1 MLGFI
6 FGAGLGISSYR
17 LLGTWKIHKFRTRLI
32 TALTFVTWI
41 GAFSLL
47 IQMNPDSFMRYLTSH
62 LNAYELRMFSS
73 EFVHVPFVRQLP
85 NTLGSTILMQL
96 SLPWAEITVPHP
108 VERLLFLIVPFH
120 YPPITLGMFIFV
132 LLPHLVLVLL
142 FGRGWCGWVCYFGNQ
157 TEAIAT
163 RGKDRWRLQRFR
175 DKFRTNDGGILIDG
189 VKKEVRYIKYLFM
202 VLLLLPSFLLGI
214 NTICTLGFIFRF
226 QYPFSALLIF
236 LMLFFTGIVLPL
248 KTRKRWWCLLCPAG
262 AGIALVESITPFKIS
277 VDTSNCDRC
286 YSCSNVCP
294 MHAISPQTFS
304 VKREPNLDCVK
315 CCRCIEACP
324 RGAVDVYIRGT
335 RRRVRGLFTSLMVVA
350 TASWYVWFA
359 VSAIELFKIVF

>member
-1 MLGFI
+1 MLGLI
-6 FGAGLGISSYR
+6 FGAGLGISSYT

-85 NTLGSTILMQL
+85 NTLGSTILTQL

-142 FGRGWCGWVCYFGNQ
+142 FGRDGVAGFV
-157 TEAIAT
+157 TSAT
-163 RGKDRWRLQRFR
+163 RPKLLPQGEKIGGGFR
-175 DKFRTNDGGILIDG
+175 DS
-189 VKKEVRYIKYLFM
+189 E
-202 VLLLLPSFLLGI
+202 
-214 NTICTLGFIFRF
+214 
-226 QYPFSALLIF
+226 
-236 LMLFFTGIVLPL
+236 
-248 KTRKRWWCLLCPAG
+248 
-262 AGIALVESITPFKIS
+262 
-277 VDTSNCDRC
+277 TSLEQ
-286 YSCSNVCP
+286 
-294 MHAISPQTFS
+294 MMEEF
-304 VKREPNLDCVK
+304 
-315 CCRCIEACP
+315 
-324 RGAVDVYIRGT
+324 
-335 RRRVRGLFTSLMVVA
+335 SLMVLRKKSG
-350 TASWYVWFA
+350 TSNIYSWCCYF
-359 VSAIELFKIVF
+359 FQVFFLG